1 MQLEHSLCVCDSYIS
16 MLVPLLVDNRPIL
29 PETIYS
35 RCFRQ
40 RRQQRRYR
48 EQLRLKDKQ
57 EHYDQLGTPLTL
69 LEVKTNASELP
80 PSLPTIQ
87 LDHQHFG
94 RSSGR
99 AMLVAA
105 NEMTDEERAIENN
118 STPPDFYI
126 NSVSARN

>member
-1 MQLEHSLCVCDSYIS
+1 
-16 MLVPLLVDNRPIL
+16 MLVPLLADNRPIL
-29 PETIYS
+29 PQTIYS

-40 RRQQRRYR
+40 RRPQRRYR

-57 EHYDQLGTPLTL
+57 GHYEQLGTPLTL

-80 PSLPTIQ
+80 PSLPRIQ
-87 LDHQHFG
+87 IDHQHFG

-118 STPPDFYI
+118 STLPDFYI
-126 NSVSARN
+126 NSVTARN